1 MTQKWHEIRSDSTK
15 TATPTIPQTGET
27 TPQTQPTEP
36 KKDSDKQ

>member
-15 TATPTIPQTGET
+15 TATPT
-27 TPQTQPTEP
+27 TPQTQPAEP